1 MENESKEKIEK
12 KEGVTIDLND
22 PKDVFDIIYNSKDIE
37 DTKPNIIGHLRSL
50 VDRSPLKDA
59 YALLFLYDDAG
70 QINRYTAN
78 QIYSALSEK
87 KDNSKKDVLLILYSM
102 GGLVEPA
109 YLISKC
115 CKEYANRFVVAIPR
129 QAKSAATLLAMGAD
143 EIHMGLMSELG
154 PIDPQVGR
162 YPALGLG
169 YAIESLASLCKRYP
183 ESSDMFAK
191 YLSLS
196 LNLQDL
202 GYFERVSE
210 SAAQYAERLLKNKKL
225 PSGQTP
231 TSVAGRLVY
240 SYKDHGFVIDK
251 EEAESFLG
259 KDFVKYNTDE
269 YKLSDSIHK
278 FLEWAILAFKAFK
291 KKDFKIIGNL
301 DSGISFLDRKEEW
314 MIIYKFT
321 VEY

>member
-1 MENESKEKIEK
+1 MKDEFEEKTET
-12 KEGVTIDLND
+12 KEGVAVDLSD
-22 PKDVFDIIYNSKDIE
+22 PRIVFDIIYNAKDVE
-37 DTKPNIIGHLRSL
+37 DTKSNIIEHLRNL
-50 VDRSPLKDA
+50 VNRSPLKDD
-59 YALLFLYDDAG
+59 YTFLFLYDDAG

-87 KDNSKKDVLLILYSM
+87 KGNNKKDILLILYSM

-115 CKEYANRFVVAIPR
+115 CKEYANKFVVAIPR
-129 QAKSAATLLAMGAD
+129 QAKSAATLLAMGSD

-154 PIDPQVGR
+154 PIDPQIGR

-169 YAIESLASLCKRYP
+169 YAIESLASLCKQYP

-225 PSGQTP
+225 PSGQTS
-231 TSVAGRLVY
+231 TSIASRLVY

-259 KDFVKYNTDE
+259 KDFVKYNTNE

-278 FLEWAILAFKAFK
+278 FLEWAILAFKVFK

-301 DSGISFLDRKEEW
+301 DSGISFFDRKEE
-314 MIIYKFT
+314 
-321 VEY
+321 